1 MPYTI
6 NPKIK
11 YEDMKFD
18 IGDYAATRL
27 YNKKCKTNLKLIND
41 GSITKGNCFNYATK
55 NYYLEFCED
64 SMEYINLNYKEV
76 DIANIKIGNIIAFFN
91 SYSKCEEISIQHFG
105 KIIRTDNTISGTI
118 IRSKWGQGGIFEGN
132 INDLPDIY
140 GDKVKF
146 YRKKTLKR
154 TLKRLIKRNIF

>member
-1 MPYTI
+1 MSYITNPKMPYDEI
-6 NPKIK
+6 NSFVGEK
-11 YEDMKFD
+11 YAVIYCNTK
-18 IGDYAATRL
+18 L
-27 YNKKCKTNLKLIND
+27 NTNLKLIK
-41 GSITKGNCFNYATK
+41 GRVESKGNCFNYVTK
-55 NYYLEFCED
+55 NYYLECCED
-64 SMEYINLNYKEV
+64 AMEYINLNYKEIN
-76 DIANIKIGNIIAFFN
+76 IADIKIGNIIAFFD

-154 TLKRLIKRNIF
+154 TLKRPIKRNIF